1 MTLKIQYMYTIDYK
15 LLCDEISRSRSKRY
29 VNNRTFKMLQN
40 NIVSLR
46 PLRLNACVLNSIH
59 SAETLDSWTN
69 LDEQDKNM
77 SNMILV
83 CPMKHIFHRWTF
95 ILEYK
100 VECNPKT
107 CYIHGSKYAIILF
120 SQMSSG
126 SPRNGITVFY

>member
-15 LLCDEISRSRSKRY
+15 LLCDAISWSRSKRY
-29 VNNRTFKMLQN
+29 VNNMTFKMLQN
-40 NIVSLR
+40 IIVSLR

-83 CPMKHIFHRWTF
+83 CPMKHIFHLSMF
-95 ILEYK
+95 ILDYIVEY
-100 VECNPKT
+100 NPKK
-107 CYIHGSKYAIILF
+107 CYIHDSEYAIILF
-120 SQMSSG
+120 IQMSSV
-126 SPRNGITVFY
+126 SPRSIITVLY